1 MVAVPVTMITP
12 AGPRMETPGR
22 PQRYTLRMRDA
33 KPTTPEAIE
42 RGFLEQGFVCTGEVA
57 TTLYLAE
64 QLKKPVLLE
73 GPPGVGKTE
82 LGKLWAGFHQAR
94 LIRLQCYEGLDEAKA
109 LYEWAYGKQMLYTQ
123 LLREKTG
130 DLLSG
135 ATDLRQAI
143 GRLSGQADAFF
154 SREFLL
160 ERPLLAA
167 ITSTEPVVLLIDE
180 IDRADEEFEAF
191 LLELLS
197 DYQITIPEL
206 GTIRAGRPPR
216 VILTSN
222 DSRDLADALRRRC
235 LYLYVD
241 YPDYD
246 DELKIIEQRV
256 PGISDKLA
264 ERVVRFSQSLRKADL
279 RKQPGISEVVDW
291 ALALVVTGADELSGP
306 TLRRTL
312 GALLK
317 NREDLD
323 HVMSELSRF
332 RS

>member
-1 MVAVPVTMITP
+1 M
-12 AGPRMETPGR
+12 GPRESISPETI
-22 PQRYTLRMRDA
+22 A
-33 KPTTPEAIE
+33 SA
-42 RGFLEQGFVCTGEVA
+42 FLERGFVCTGEVA

-64 QLKKPVLLE
+64 RLGKPLLLE

-82 LGKLWAGFHQAR
+82 IGKLWAEFHRAR
-94 LIRLQCYEGLDEAKA
+94 LIRLQCYEGLDESKA

-130 DLLSG
+130 ELLAGAGDLSE
-135 ATDLRQAI
+135 AI
-143 GRLSGQADAFF
+143 RRLGGQADAFF

-160 ERPLLAA
+160 ERPLLGA
-167 ITSTEPVVLLIDE
+167 IASDDPVVLLVDE

-191 LLELLS
+191 LLEVLS
-197 DYQITIPEL
+197 DYQVSIPEL
-206 GTIRAGRPPR
+206 GTIRAKRPPR

-235 LYLYVD
+235 LYLHID
-241 YPDYD
+241 YPGFE
-246 DELKIIEQRV
+246 DELRIIENRV
-256 PGISDKLA
+256 AGISKTLA
-264 ERVVRFSQSLRKADL
+264 ETLVKFSQSLRKTEL
-279 RKQPGISEVVDW
+279 RKQPGIAEVVDW
-291 ALALVVTGADELSGP
+291 ALALVVVGAESLTRE

-323 HVMSELSRF
+323 RVMSELSRF

>member
-1 MVAVPVTMITP
+1 
-12 AGPRMETPGR
+12 METPGR

-42 RGFLEQGFVCTGEVA
+42 RDFLEQGFVCTGEVA

-135 ATDLRQAI
+135 ATDLREAI

-167 ITSTEPVVLLIDE
+167 ITSTEPVVLLVDE